1 MYFKIICKLW
11 PVQIQWNNNH
21 VLLMEIFWALN
32 WEEVLVG
39 TPGNTINFPFPK
51 FKSKTRCRLRFK
63 QMHQWIDFIRR
74 THTLATWCKQLTHG
88 KDPDVGKDWRQEEKG
103 TTEDEMA
110 GWHHQLNGHGLE
122 QAPGDGEGPGNLGCC
137 SPWGCKELDMTEQWQ
152 LMNLVGLD

>member
-63 QMHQWIDFIRR
+63 QMHQWTDYSLEGLI
-74 THTLATWCKQLTHG
+74 LWP
-88 KDPDVGKDWRQEEKG
+88 PDVNSWLMEKTLMLGKIEGRRRRGRQR
-103 TTEDEMA
+103 TR
-110 GWHHQLNGHGLE
+110 WL
-122 QAPGDGEGPGNLGCC
+122 DGITN
-137 SPWGCKELDMTEQWQ
+137 SLDMGWSKLQEMVKDRETWDAAVHGVAKSWTWPS
-152 LMNLVGLD
+152 NDN

>member
-63 QMHQWIDFIRR
+63 QMHQWTDYSLEGLI
-74 THTLATWCKQLTHG
+74 LWP
-88 KDPDVGKDWRQEEKG
+88 PDVNSWLMEKTLMLGKIEGRRRRGRQRKRWLDGITDSMDMSSSKPLELVTDREAWC
-103 TTEDEMA
+103 TA
-110 GWHHQLNGHGLE
+110 VHGVAE
-122 QAPGDGEGPGNLGCC
+122 V
-137 SPWGCKELDMTEQWQ
+137 DMTERLNWTEWIKI
-152 LMNLVGLD
+152 